1 MFNYCKAMSKNGGS
15 LMSKKRWWQRS
26 KIKAIFVHPNWY
38 RLNCPYC
45 RISFYIDED
54 WPSKIQPSEEWWDEE
69 EEEETGVYRDFY
81 GLMVFE
87 VFCPACGQTL
97 RFDKKQT
104 PVGRL
109 SWKKLRKGTL
119 PR

>member
-1 MFNYCKAMSKNGGS
+1 MF
-15 LMSKKRWWQRS
+15 KKHWWQRS
-26 KIKAIFVHPNWY
+26 KAKAIFVRRSWY
-38 RLNCPYC
+38 KLNCPYC

-54 WPSKIQPSEEWWDEE
+54 LPLKIQPSEEWWDEE
-69 EEEETGVYRDFY
+69 EEIGGYRDFY

-87 VFCPACGQTL
+87 VFCPACGQIL
-97 RFDKKQT
+97 RFDRKQT

-109 SWKKLRKGTL
+109 SWRRLRKASL